1 MSKRW
6 YRSRRNHFIII
17 VITTICIIYY
27 ISDSWQ
33 RGLNMDLTRRTEKP
47 ADPISVVV
55 PSKIVLKG
63 HRLIESQIK
72 ESLQQDKGQGCNVP
86 QLDPFAEELVAFERK
101 KRPSIICND
110 PDWVKCYISK
120 CWVVKDIL
128 ETTTDLV
135 CTYQDILYQ
144 SDWKY
149 HLGPVRTIQNDGFF
163 TLDKSDHIKIKCTGK
178 RGDSNSDTTWFGY
191 HVGFRKSVERLPT
204 PPGRED
210 TYNVMIFGFDSTS
223 KLGILRN
230 LPKSFDHIKNH
241 LKATVLDAYNIVGDG
256 TPAALFPILSGKTE
270 LELPDV
276 RKASS
281 NATLDSFPFLFYKL
295 KEDGYRTA
303 YFEDM
308 PGIGTFQYRFNGFKR
323 QPADHY
329 LRSFYLE
336 MTKRGKWLKQHPYCV
351 GDTPQYKVMM
361 NITEQFMQ
369 LDGKRFGFTFVA
381 DITHDA
387 SYISLADND
396 FLLFLRR
403 LEEKGHLEDTLVILM
418 TDHGPRYSTVRGTVQ
433 GRLEE
438 RLAFMAVRL
447 PDRMRRSQPYAQM
460 NLEQNAAV
468 LTTPHDVYATIVD
481 VLKLPQHK
489 NPYKIP
495 GADFPRGMSL
505 IEPIPKNRSCSEAG
519 IQPHWCACVNWKNV
533 TDSSMIQRTAEAFVN
548 YINQLTE
555 PQRSLCVPRTLKEIK
570 WVMVQALNKGV
581 LSFVSAKDIDGYLG
595 KFGKAIRVS
604 KQTYQVQVAVGP
616 GYGVYEASMTY
627 LVNEDKF
634 IMDSRDISRTNVYG
648 DEPKCISAT
657 HPHLNMY
664 CYCKK

>member
-27 ISDSWQ
+27 ISDSWR
-33 RGLNMDLTRRTEKP
+33 RGLNMDLTRRE
-47 ADPISVVV
+47 SV
-55 PSKIVLKG
+55 
-63 HRLIESQIK
+63 IEFIENQIK
-72 ESLQQDKGQGCNVP
+72 ESLQQDKGQGCNMP
-86 QLDPFAEELVAFERK
+86 QLDPFAEELVALERK
-101 KRPSIICND
+101 KQPSIVCND
-110 PDWVKCYISK
+110 PDWVKCYLSK

-128 ETTTDLV
+128 RTTKDLV
-135 CTYQDILYQ
+135 CTYQDILHQ
-144 SDWKY
+144 TDWKR
-149 HLGPVRTIQNDGFF
+149 HLGPVRTIKNGGIF
-163 TLDKSDHIKIKCTGK
+163 TLEKSDHIKIKCKGK
-178 RGDSNSDTTWFGY
+178 RGNSGSETTWVGY
-191 HVGFRKSVERLPT
+191 HIGFRKSVERLPP

-210 TYNVMIFGFDSTS
+210 TYNVLIFGFDSTS
-223 KLGILRN
+223 KFGIMRN
-230 LPKSFDHIKNH
+230 LPRSFNHIKNH

-256 TPAALFPILSGKTE
+256 TPAALFPILTGKTE

-295 KEDGYRTA
+295 KKDGYRTA

-308 PGIGTFQYRFNGFKR
+308 PEIGTFQYRFNGFKQ

-336 MTKRGKWLKQHPYCV
+336 MRKWSKWMKKNSYCV

-369 LDGKRFGFTFVA
+369 LDGKRFAFTFVA

-387 SYISLADND
+387 SFISLADDD
-396 FLLFLRR
+396 FLEFLRR
-403 LEEKGHLEDTLVILM
+403 LEERGDLEDTLVILM
-418 TDHGPRYSTVRGTVQ
+418 TDHGPRYSNIRGTVQ
-433 GRLEE
+433 GRFEE
-438 RLAFMAVRL
+438 RLALMAVRL
-447 PDRMRRSQPYAQM
+447 PDRLRRLNPYAQE

-481 VLKLPQHK
+481 ILKWPQHR
-489 NPYKIP
+489 NPYRVP

-505 IEPIPKNRSCSEAG
+505 IEPIPRNRSCSEAG
-519 IQPHWCACVNWKNV
+519 IEPHWCACVNWKNV
-533 TDSSMIQRTAEAFVN
+533 TDSTMMQRTADAFVD

-570 WVMVQALNKGV
+570 WVMVQAPNKGV
-581 LSFVSAKDIDGYLG
+581 LSFVAANDKDGYTG
-595 KFGKAIRVS
+595 KFGKAIKIP
-604 KQTYQVQVAVGP
+604 KQIYQVQVVVGP
-616 GYGVYEASMTY
+616 GHGVYEASMTY
-627 LVNEDKF
+627 LTDEDKF
-634 IMDSRDISRTNVYG
+634 IMDTKDISRTNVYG
-648 DEPKCISAT
+648 NEPHCISAT